1 MIKLQSY
8 FDANPE
14 KLELFIYG
22 LPVVITIII
31 HSL

>member
-1 MIKLQSY
+1 MKKITNY
-8 FDANPE
+8 FDKNPE
-14 KLELFIYG
+14 KFELFIYS

>member
-1 MIKLQSY
+1 MKKLQSY

-14 KLELFIYG
+14 KFELFIYG
-22 LPVVITIII
+22 LPVIITIII